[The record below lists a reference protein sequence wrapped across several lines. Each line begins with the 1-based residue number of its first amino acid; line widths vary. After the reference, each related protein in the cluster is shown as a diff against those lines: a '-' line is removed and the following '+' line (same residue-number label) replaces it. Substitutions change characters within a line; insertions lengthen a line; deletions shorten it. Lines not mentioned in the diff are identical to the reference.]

1 MSQIYFELHDFNGGI
16 HPAENKRQSTELS
29 IAQAPLPGR
38 LILPLNQHIGA
49 PARAIVQEGEQVLKG
64 QLLASAE
71 GFVSVPVHAPTSG
84 TISRIGEHAL
94 PHSSGMTGLCIEITP
109 DGKDTWCEH
118 QGLTDYRGHA
128 SADLVAM
135 IKNAGIAGLGG
146 AGFPS
151 HVKLASSHI
160 KPIHTLILNGAECEP
175 YITADD
181 MLMRERADAVIE
193 GALIL
198 LHILNPEQCL
208 IGIEDNKPEAIIALK
223 HALKASAK
231 DTHKIQIVAI
241 PTKYPSGG
249 EKQLIQI
256 LTGKEVPNGG
266 IPADIGIVCQNVGTA
281 AAVYNAV
288 VKGEPLISRIV
299 TITGNACAQPRN
311 YEVLLGTPV
320 ETLINLAGVDRK
332 QMQRLIMGGP
342 MMGFTLTDLSV
353 PVVKTTNCLL
363 APNKKELPLPTA
375 AQACIRCGMCTE
387 ACPAQLLPQQ
397 LYWFSRAEEFDKA
410 EAHNLFDCIECGAC
424 AYVCPSNIP
433 LVQYYRYAKG
443 EIRLEKADKLKSERA
458 KQRFEARTARLDRE
472 QSEKD
477 ARRAA
482 RAEAAAKAQV
492 EKAATAPTDG
502 TNSTPAV
509 SAAPA
514 DLEALQK
521 KLDAAKLGI
530 EKSKEKLAA
539 AIADGSDK
547 AEILQ
552 GAVDKAMERMK
563 TLALEIAQAKKAAK
577 AAPASSATTDEKND
591 PNNPER
597 LKNKLELAQSRLQT
611 AQERLA
617 TAQAEGSDLIPALQ
631 TAVQTQQ
638 VKVDEYRSAYQASL
652 NDDNSAT
659 PHTTSTPA
667 AALANDDADGFTQ
680 QTEQLTQKVL
690 AAQSRVDK
698 AQERIAMAIEQGSD
712 VLDALRTG
720 LDKQQ
725 QKLSEAQ
732 AALAQHL
739 AAEKQ

>member
-1 MSQIYFELHDFNGGI
+1 MSQTYFELHDFKGGI
-16 HPAENKRQSTELS
+16 HPAENKHQSTELC
-29 IAQAPLPGR
+29 IGKAPIPER
-38 LILPLNQHIGA
+38 LILPVNQHIGA
-49 PARAIVQEGEQVLKG
+49 PARVLVNEGQQVLKG
-64 QLLASAE
+64 EILAAAE

-84 TISRIGEHAL
+84 TITRIGEHAL
-94 PHSSGMTGLCIEITP
+94 PHSSGMSGLCIELTP
-109 DGKDTWCEH
+109 DGKDAWCAH
-118 QGLTDYRGHA
+118 QGLADYREHNP
-128 SADLVAM
+128 ADLVAI
-135 IKNAGIAGLGG
+135 IKTAGIAGLGG

-151 HVKLASSHI
+151 HVKLASSHN
-160 KPIHTLILNGAECEP
+160 KPIDTLILNGAECEP

-181 MLMRERADAVIE
+181 MLMRERADAVVE
-193 GALIL
+193 GILIL
-198 LHILNPEQCL
+198 LHILNPEHCL
-208 IGIEDNKPEAIIALK
+208 IGIEDNKPEAIVALK
-223 HALKASAK
+223 HAISSSAK
-231 DTHKIQIVAI
+231 DTHKIQVVAI

-281 AAVYNAV
+281 AAIYNAIC
-288 VKGEPLISRIV
+288 KGEPLISRIV
-299 TITGNACAQPRN
+299 TLTGKACAQPRN

-320 ETLINLAGVDRK
+320 QNLLNLAGVDPK
-332 QMQRLIMGGP
+332 HMQRLIMGGP

-363 APNKKELPLPTA
+363 APNKKELPIAPA

-458 KQRFEARTARLDRE
+458 KQRFEARTARLERE
-472 QSEKD
+472 QAEKD

-482 RAEAAAKAQV
+482 RAEAAAKAQA
-492 EKAATAPTDG
+492 EKAAAPAAD
-502 TNSTPAV
+502 SPAASASATPAV
-509 SAAPA
+509 

-521 KLDAAKLGI
+521 KLDAAKLGV

-539 AIADGSDK
+539 AIAEGSDK
-547 AEILQ
+547 AELLQ

-563 TLALEIAQAKKAAK
+563 ALALEIAQAKKAAK
-577 AAPASSATTDEKND
+577 TATPAANDNTAEKAD
-591 PNNPER
+591 PNSPER

-611 AQERLA
+611 ALERLE
-617 TAQAEGSDLIPALQ
+617 TAKTEGSDLIPALQ
-631 TAVQTQQ
+631 SAVENQQ
-638 VKVDEYRSAYQASL
+638 AKVAELQQAYEASL
-652 NDDNSAT
+652 VNQHPASDTSAT
-659 PHTTSTPA
+659 PAPRSVEDFA
-667 AALANDDADGFTQ
+667 Q
-680 QTEQLTQKVL
+680 QTEQLKQKVL

-698 AQERIAMAIEQGSD
+698 AQERLSMAIEQGSD
-712 VLDALRTG
+712 VLDALRMG

-739 AAEKQ
+739 AAENA

>member
-1 MSQIYFELHDFNGGI
+1 MSQMYFELHDFKGGI
-16 HPAENKRQSTELS
+16 HPAENKHQSTELS
-29 IAQAPLPGR
+29 IAQTPLPER

-49 PARAIVQEGEQVLKG
+49 PARVLVSEGQLVLKG
-64 QLLASAE
+64 EILAAAE

-84 TISRIGEHAL
+84 TITRIGEHAL

-109 DGKDTWCEH
+109 DGKDIWCEH
-118 QGLTDYRGHA
+118 QGLADYREHA
-128 SADLVAM
+128 PADLVAM

-151 HVKLASSHI
+151 HVKLASSHN
-160 KPIHTLILNGAECEP
+160 KPIDTLILNGAECEP

-181 MLMRERADAVIE
+181 MLMRERAEAVIE

-208 IGIEDNKPEAIIALK
+208 IGIEDNKPDAIIALK
-223 HALKASAK
+223 HAISTSTK
-231 DTHKIQIVAI
+231 DTHKIQVVAI

-256 LTGKEVPNGG
+256 LTGKEVPNGS

-363 APNKKELPLPTA
+363 APNKKELPLAPA
-375 AQACIRCGMCTE
+375 AQACIRCGLCTE

-443 EIRLEKADKLKSERA
+443 EIRLEKAEKLKSERA

-472 QSEKD
+472 QAEKD

-482 RAEAAAKAQV
+482 RAEAAAKAQA
-492 EKAATAPTDG
+492 EKAAPAPTGESAG
-502 TNSTPAV
+502 TTATPA
-509 SAAPA
+509 A

-521 KLDAAKLGI
+521 KLDAAKAGV

-539 AIADGSDK
+539 AIAEGSDK
-547 AEILQ
+547 AELLQ

-563 TLALEIAQAKKAAK
+563 ALALEIAQAKKAAK
-577 AAPASSATTDEKND
+577 TVPASSTTTDEKND
-591 PNNPER
+591 PNSPER
-597 LKNKLELAQSRLQT
+597 LKTKLDLAESRLQT
-611 AQERLA
+611 AVERLSA
-617 TAQAEGSDLIPALQ
+617 AQAEGSDLLPALQ
-631 TAVQTQQ
+631 SALEKQQ
-638 VKVDEYRSAYQASL
+638 AKVDEYRSAYQASL
-652 NDDNSAT
+652 NNDNSAT
-659 PHTTSTPA
+659 PQTTLAPA
-667 AALANDDADGFTQ
+667 ATNANDDANGFTQ
-680 QTEQLTQKVL
+680 QTEQLKQKVL

-698 AQERIAMAIEQGSD
+698 AQERIAMAVEQGSD

-739 AAEKQ
+739 AAEKP

>member
-1 MSQIYFELHDFNGGI
+1 MSQPFFELHDFKGGI
-16 HPAENKRQSTELS
+16 HPAENKHQSTELPV
-29 IAQAPLPGR
+29 ARAPMPSR
-38 LILPLNQHIGA
+38 LVLPLNQHIGA
-49 PARAIVQEGEQVLKG
+49 PARVLVQEGDKVLKG
-64 QLLASAE
+64 QLIASAE
-71 GFVSVPVHAPTSG
+71 GFVSAALHAPTSG
-84 TISRIGEHAL
+84 TISRIAEHAL
-94 PHSSGMTGLCIEITP
+94 PHSSGMSGMCIEITP
-109 DGKDTWCEH
+109 DGSDTWCEH
-118 QGLTDYRGHA
+118 QGLADYRDHA
-128 SADLVAM
+128 PADLLAL

-151 HVKLASSHI
+151 HVKLASSHN
-160 KPIHTLILNGAECEP
+160 KPIDTLILNGAECEP

-181 MLMRERADAVIE
+181 MLMRERAAEVIE

-198 LHILNPEQCL
+198 LHILNPERCL
-208 IGIEDNKPEAIIALK
+208 IGIEDNKPEAIVALK
-223 HALKASAK
+223 HALQASTK
-231 DTHKIQIVAI
+231 DAHKIQVIGI

-256 LTGKEVPNGG
+256 LTGKEVPSGG
-266 IPADIGIVCQNVGTA
+266 IPADIGVVCQNVGTA
-281 AAVYNAV
+281 AAIHNAIS
-288 VKGEPLISRIV
+288 KGEPLISRIV
-299 TITGNACAQPRN
+299 TLTGKACAQPRN
-311 YEVLLGTPV
+311 YEVLIGTPV
-320 ETLINLAGVDRK
+320 NELMQHGGIDAGL
-332 QMQRLIMGGP
+332 MQRLIMGGP

-363 APNKKELPLPTA
+363 APTKKELPVAPA

-443 EIRLEKADKLKSERA
+443 EIRIEKADKVKSERA

-472 QSEKD
+472 QAEKD

-482 RAEAAAKAQV
+482 RAEAAAKAQA
-492 EKAATAPTDG
+492 EKAAAAPQPDGAAPANTA
-502 TNSTPAV
+502 
-509 SAAPA
+509 SAASPAPVA

-521 KLDAAKLGI
+521 KLDAAKLGV

-539 AIADGSDK
+539 AIAEGSDK
-547 AEILQ
+547 AELLQ

-563 TLALEIAQAKKAAK
+563 ALATEIAQAKKAAK
-577 AAPASSATTDEKND
+577 AAPAAENAAEKSD
-591 PNNPER
+591 PNSPER
-597 LKNKLELAQSRLQT
+597 IKNKLELAQSRLQT
-611 AQERLA
+611 AQERLSA
-617 TAQAEGSDLIPALQ
+617 AKAESSDLIPALQ
-631 TAVQTQQ
+631 TAVEKQQ
-638 VKVDEYRSAYQASL
+638 AKVDELQQALQASL
-652 NDDNSAT
+652 AGDTAA
-659 PHTTSTPA
+659 PA
-667 AALANDDADGFTQ
+667 APENPPATGDAFAQ
-680 QTEQLTQKVL
+680 QTEQLQQKVL

-698 AQERIAMAIEQGSD
+698 AQERLSMAIEQGSD
-712 VLDALRTG
+712 VLDALRMG

-739 AAEKQ
+739 AAEKA

>member
-1 MSQIYFELHDFNGGI
+1 MSQMYFELHDFKGGI
-16 HPAENKRQSTELS
+16 HPAENKHQSTELS
-29 IAQAPLPGR
+29 IGQAPLPER
-38 LILPLNQHIGA
+38 LVLPVNQHIGA
-49 PARAIVQEGEQVLKG
+49 PARVLVTEGQQVLKG
-64 QLLASAE
+64 QPLAAAE

-84 TISRIGEHAL
+84 SISRIGEHAL
-94 PHSSGMTGLCIEITP
+94 PHSSGMSGLCIELIP
-109 DGKDTWCEH
+109 DGKDSWCEH
-118 QGLTDYRGHA
+118 QGLQDYREHA
-128 SADLVAM
+128 PADLVAM

-151 HVKLASSHI
+151 HVKLASSHN
-160 KPIHTLILNGAECEP
+160 KPIDTLILNGAECEP

-181 MLMRERADAVIE
+181 MLMRERAEAVIE

-198 LHILNPEQCL
+198 LHILNPESCL
-208 IGIEDNKPEAIIALK
+208 IGIEDNKPEAIVALK

-231 DTHKIQIVAI
+231 DTHKIQVVAI

-281 AAVYNAV
+281 AAIHNAV
-288 VKGEPLISRIV
+288 CKGEPLISRIV
-299 TITGNACAQPRN
+299 TLTGKACAQPRN
-311 YEVLLGTPV
+311 YEVLIGTPV
-320 ETLINLAGVDRK
+320 QSLLDLAGVDRK

-363 APNKKELPLPTA
+363 APNKKELPIAPA

-458 KQRFEARTARLDRE
+458 KQRFEARTARLERE
-472 QSEKD
+472 QAEKD

-482 RAEAAAKAQV
+482 RAEAAAKAQA
-492 EKAATAPTDG
+492 EKAAA
-502 TNSTPAV
+502 PAV
-509 SAAPA
+509 TADNTGPAAAPIA

-521 KLDAAKLGI
+521 KLDAAKLGV

-539 AIADGSDK
+539 ALAEGSDK
-547 AEILQ
+547 AELLQ

-563 TLALEIAQAKKAAK
+563 ALALEIAQAKKAAK
-577 AAPASSATTDEKND
+577 TAPQTSDSSAEKSD
-591 PNNPER
+591 PNSPER

-611 AQERLA
+611 AQERLT

-638 VKVDEYRSAYQASL
+638 AKVAELEQAYQASL
-652 NDDNSAT
+652 GAAT
-659 PHTTSTPA
+659 AQPETTPA
-667 AALANDDADGFTQ
+667 DNHDAFAQ
-680 QTEQLTQKVL
+680 QTEQLKQKVL

-698 AQERIAMAIEQGSD
+698 AQERLNMAIEQGSD
-712 VLDALRTG
+712 VLDALRMG

-732 AALAQHL
+732 ATLAQHL
-739 AAEKQ
+739 AAEKP

>member
-1 MSQIYFELHDFNGGI
+1 MSQMYFELHDFKGGI
-16 HPAENKRQSTELS
+16 HPAENKHQSTELS
-29 IAQAPLPGR
+29 IGQAPLPER
-38 LILPLNQHIGA
+38 LILPVSQHIGA
-49 PARAIVQEGEQVLKG
+49 PARVLVTEGQQVLKG
-64 QLLASAE
+64 QPLAAAE

-84 TISRIGEHAL
+84 TIGRIGEHAL
-94 PHSSGMTGLCIEITP
+94 PHSSGMSGLCIELIP
-109 DGKDTWCEH
+109 DGQDSWCEH
-118 QGLTDYRGHA
+118 QGLQDYREHA
-128 SADLVAM
+128 PADLVAM

-151 HVKLASSHI
+151 HVKLASSQHKTI
-160 KPIHTLILNGAECEP
+160 DTLILNGAECEP

-198 LHILNPEQCL
+198 LHILNPECCL
-208 IGIEDNKPEAIIALK
+208 IGIEDNKPEAIVALK
-223 HALKASAK
+223 HALNSSDK
-231 DTHKIQIVAI
+231 DTHKIQVVAI

-281 AAVYNAV
+281 TAIYNAV
-288 VKGEPLISRIV
+288 CKGEPLISRIV
-299 TITGNACAQPRN
+299 TLTGKACAQPRN
-311 YEVLLGTPV
+311 YEVLIGTPV
-320 ETLINLAGVDRK
+320 QSLLDLAGVDRK

-363 APNKKELPLPTA
+363 APNKKELPIAPA

-458 KQRFEARTARLDRE
+458 KQRFEARTARLERE
-472 QSEKD
+472 QAEKD

-482 RAEAAAKAQV
+482 RAEAAAKAQA
-492 EKAATAPTDG
+492 EKAAA
-502 TNSTPAV
+502 PAV
-509 SAAPA
+509 TADNTDVAAAPAA

-521 KLDAAKLGI
+521 KLDAAKLGV

-539 AIADGSDK
+539 AIAEGSDK
-547 AEILQ
+547 AELLQ
-552 GAVDKAMERMK
+552 AAVDKAMERMK
-563 TLALEIAQAKKAAK
+563 ALALEIAQAKKAAK
-577 AAPASSATTDEKND
+577 TTPQASDSSTEKSD
-591 PNNPER
+591 PNSPER

-611 AQERLA
+611 ALERLA
-617 TAQAEGSDLIPALQ
+617 TAEAEGSDVLPALQ

-638 VKVDEYRSAYQASL
+638 AKVAELQQAYA
-652 NDDNSAT
+652 
-659 PHTTSTPA
+659 TSTGSA
-667 AALANDDADGFTQ
+667 ASPQPEPLAQDTQDAFAL
-680 QTEQLTQKVL
+680 QTEQLKQKVL

-698 AQERIAMAIEQGSD
+698 ARERINMAIEQGSD
-712 VLDALRTG
+712 VLDALQMG

-739 AAEKQ
+739 AAEKA